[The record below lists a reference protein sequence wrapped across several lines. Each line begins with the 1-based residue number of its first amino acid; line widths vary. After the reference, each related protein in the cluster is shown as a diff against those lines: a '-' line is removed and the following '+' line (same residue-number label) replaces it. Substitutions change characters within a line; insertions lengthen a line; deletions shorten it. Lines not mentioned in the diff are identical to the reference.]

1 MLTDTLRKIFN
12 RDLAKLEEE
21 LGLYLQEEN
30 LWRVEGNVANSAG
43 NLTLHLIGNLN
54 TYIGAKLGNSGYVR
68 NRPEEFALKDV
79 PRTELICKIKET
91 IQTVDVV
98 LSGLSREQLS
108 SEYPEIV
115 LDGRMSTEFF
125 LVHLAGHL
133 NYHLGQVNY
142 HRRLLDY

>member
-54 TYIGAKLGNSGYVR
+54 IYIGAKLGNSGYVR

>member
-1 MLTDTLRKIFN
+1 MLTDTLRTIFK

-21 LGLYLQEEN
+21 LGLYQQEEN
-30 LWRVEGNVANSAG
+30 LWRVEGNIANSAG

-54 TYIGAKLGNSGYVR
+54 AYIGARLGNSGYVR

-79 PRTELICKIKET
+79 PRAELIRQVEET
-91 IQTVDVV
+91 RQTVDAV
-98 LSGLSREQLS
+98 LNAVTAKQLS
-108 SEYPEIV
+108 SEYPELV
-115 LDGRMSTEFF
+115 LGGKMTTEFF

-142 HRRLLDY
+142 HRRLLDH

>member
-30 LWRVEGNVANSAG
+30 LWRVERNVANSAG

>member
-98 LSGLSREQLS
+98 LSGLSGEQLS

>member
-54 TYIGAKLGNSGYVR
+54 IYIGAKLGNSGYVR

-98 LSGLSREQLS
+98 LSGLSGEQLS